1 MYQLLFDAPF
11 QDCIFY
17 IFSLK
22 AIIQHLFFRMGRH
35 KVVTISYSLLDF
47 LKSSHRLLWSR
58 LKIPGYAGFF
68 YANHALALPKQ
79 AHHDEI
85 KRSVTGFVTP
95 SLTFRKVV
103 CRQTFRSGL

>member
-1 MYQLLFDAPF
+1 MCQLLFDAPF
-11 QDCIFY
+11 QNCIFY

-58 LKIPGYAGFF
+58 LKIPGYAG
-68 YANHALALPKQ
+68 
-79 AHHDEI
+79 
-85 KRSVTGFVTP
+85 
-95 SLTFRKVV
+95 
-103 CRQTFRSGL
+103 GLSRGVGLLKWRNVLIFPDNS